1 MPILSAGA
9 IADVAFSAGFRGEAL
24 ANAIAIALAESKGDS
39 GARGDINLTTGG
51 EVSVGLWQINW
62 RPAYA
67 SDPARNRQAN
77 TDPATAARNAY
88 TISRGG
94 TSFRAWSTYNDG
106 KYRAFLTQATGAAS
120 GVNARGGALTPAASP
135 TTNATGASGPILG
148 PPDPNVPGGGLT
160 ANLLAT
166 TSADVGLPPPG
177 QLLASAYVAPLST
190 KHIVLEGFGEG
201 KDHTEIDLSARVT
214 GGEMSMSAEQV
225 SQLTLN
231 LLDTDRRLG
240 RKGLLRNGAPLT
252 WSRPGMTRGPNERE
266 VLPWN
271 GQVAAHEIDGE
282 DPLSWKITSR
292 SITSQLLRHGDLFAA
307 GTIKNASLSEYGAQ
321 LAKAVGSDFT
331 GQGLPRLAD
340 IAPDTSADKPESAWD
355 VLQRVAGDEG
365 VWAWEADGHLYI
377 GRPSW
382 LIDRLVTIPVTVETG
397 RITDCIGLPKPRES
411 IDAPGGATTLDLN
424 LPRWRGELV
433 RPGMTL
439 AMTWPDWL
447 SNYPDR
453 FLVSSVSW
461 PVDGGL
467 APVAVSCVEP
477 VDPPVKQAVGAP
489 DNTPETAPGAP
500 VTVPD
505 TGSRPSSASS
515 AGLIW
520 PLAGSISSPFGPRGG
535 RLHAGI
541 DIACP
546 NNTPVKAATAGKITR
561 VSFEPTGY
569 GNWVELA
576 RDADGLVTRYGHLAK
591 AAVQVGDP
599 VSQGQVIAYS
609 NNTGHSSGPHLHFE
623 TRPGGAPVD
632 PMTYLPKL

>member
-1 MPILSAGA
+1 MPRRPGDPPLLPALSDGA
-9 IADVAFSAGFRGEAL
+9 IADILYAAGFRSEAL
-24 ANAIAIALAESKGDS
+24 SHGISIVLRESGGGYPNARNWNTNGTVD
-39 GARGDINLTTGG
+39 R
-51 EVSVGLWQINW
+51 GLWQWNSGAW
-62 RPAYA
+62 PAISA
-67 SDPARNRQAN
+67 EMADDPAR
-77 TDPATAARNAY
+77 ATAKAY
-88 TISRGG
+88 QVSRGG
-94 TSFRAWSTYNDG
+94 TNWQAWKSSAGNTSFEGRA
-106 KYRAFLTQATGAAS
+106 QAAAA
-120 GVNARGGALTPAASP
+120 GVNARGGALTPAAS
-135 TTNATGASGPILG
+135 ASAAVQG
-148 PPDPNVPGGGLT
+148 PPDPNVPGGGLG
-160 ANLLAT
+160 A

-190 KHIVLEGFGEG
+190 KYIVLEGFGEG

-214 GGEMSMSAEQV
+214 GGEMSMSVEQV

-231 LLDTDRRLG
+231 LIDTDRRLG

-252 WSRPGMTRGPNERE
+252 WSRPGMTRGPNDRE

-307 GTIKNASLSEYGAQ
+307 ASIKNASLSEYGAQ

-340 IAPDTSADKPESAWD
+340 IAPDTSATKPESAWD